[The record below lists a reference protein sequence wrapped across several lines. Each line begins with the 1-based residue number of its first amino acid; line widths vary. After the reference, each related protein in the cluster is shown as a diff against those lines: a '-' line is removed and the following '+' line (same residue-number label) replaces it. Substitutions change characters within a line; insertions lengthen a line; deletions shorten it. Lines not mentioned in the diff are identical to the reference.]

1 MKEVL
6 TMPDLLGSILVGYA
20 AAAWAS
26 GYRAK
31 DRDELGEV
39 LYVRDAD
46 LDTICDLLREWE
58 EGDSDG

>member
-1 MKEVL
+1 
-6 TMPDLLGSILVGYA
+6 MPDLLGNILVGYA

-39 LYVRDAD
+39 LSVRDAD

-58 EGDSDG
+58 EDGSDG